1 MRELEEIKKEV
12 SKKRLPE
19 PIASQPLPHEII
31 DLEKMIEE
39 TPKIAPLFVKVERYR
54 EILENIHDMRKTI
67 KNLKNLLAL
76 RIEISNIHSHSDE
89 VFGRSLEKFA
99 DSVNHLSMEFALPR
113 GMRPVMREGKEETDE
128 SVLNLQDEIA
138 KLKTDLKKIK
148 F

>member
-1 MRELEEIKKEV
+1 MDELEEIKKEV
-12 SKKRLPE
+12 SKTTLPE

-54 EILENIHDMRKTI
+54 EILRNIHDMRKTI
-67 KNLKNLLAL
+67 KNLKALLAL
-76 RIEISNIHSHSDE
+76 RREISKIHSNSDE
-89 VFGRSLEKFA
+89 VFGKSLEKFA

-113 GMRPVMREGKEETDE
+113 GMRPVMREDKEEADG

-138 KLKTDLKKIK
+138 KLKTDLEKIK